1 MKMNFVDSVAI
12 QDMRTTENG
21 ALVAMVPTARTGI
34 QDYAGY
40 EMGRPDMAKVRV
52 YRSPDEVFD
61 DRAMHS
67 AAHKPITITHPKDG
81 VSAINWSKLSKGVTG
96 AEIVP
101 DRDAGLLYVPM
112 MIADQEGIN
121 AATTDHREVSWGY
134 TCDIDW
140 TPGVTSDGQE
150 FDCQQKSIRMNHLAL
165 VPRGRAGY
173 ACRVGDSWSPIDANK
188 EPVVG
193 TKTITYDG
201 LPVEVTDAAEAV
213 INKLTAARDSLK
225 SELDTAN
232 REVGT
237 LTADKATLEGKVTAL
252 EASLADAK
260 VTPEKLAKLVADRA
274 ALVEDA
280 KRVSAETAYDGL
292 DDDGIR
298 LAAVKAKLGDK
309 APTDPARVAG
319 AFDALLAQVSAT
331 DGFRETVKNGT
342 VANDTIDIEADRAAR
357 KAALSNAWKGA
368 N

>member
-1 MKMNFVDSVAI
+1 MEMRFVDSTPVSGLRRTADGYAVA
-12 QDMRTTENG
+12 E
-21 ALVAMVPTARTGI
+21 VPVARTGI
-34 QDYAGY
+34 QVYAGH
-40 EMGRPDMAKVRV
+40 EVGRPDLPQVRM
-52 YRSPDEVFD
+52 YRPPEAVFAD
-61 DRAMHS
+61 SYLAS
-67 AAHKPITITHPKDG
+67 IAHKPVTDDHPAGAVTSANWKQLASGYTGDTIRKDE
-81 VSAINWSKLSKGVTG
+81 AN
-96 AEIVP
+96 
-101 DRDAGLLYVPM
+101 GLIYVPLLF
-112 MIADQEGIN
+112 ADQAVIDKLEAGK
-121 AATTDHREVSWGY
+121 REVSCGY
-134 TCDIDW
+134 TCEVEW
-140 TPGVTSDGQE
+140 TAGVTDSGE
-150 FDCQQKSIRMNHLAL
+150 AFDAIQRPQALNHVAL
-165 VPRGRAGY
+165 CKQGRAGY

-188 EPVVG
+188 EPLVAVR
-193 TKTITYDG
+193 TITYDG

-237 LTADKATLEGKVTAL
+237 LTADKATLEGRVTAL

-280 KRVSAETAYDGL
+280 RKIDANVVCDGL
-292 DDDGIR
+292 DEDGIR

-319 AFDALLAQVSAT
+319 AFDALLAQVAAT
-331 DGFRETVKNGT
+331 DGFREAVKNGT
-342 VANDTIDIEADRAAR
+342 VANDTIDVEADRAAR